1 MKLILAILR
10 LTIFLTIAG
19 CGQTVPVEPLAENA
33 PTAIVQDVPTET
45 TADLDAAEN
54 TDASAETGPI
64 SLPDWV
70 SEFQDYLAARMEAEH
85 IPGLAYALIL
95 PGGEIFAEGMGLRDV
110 ENELPVTAR
119 TLFHIGSTQKSMNA
133 MMIASLIDRSYFDWG
148 TPVAEIFPN
157 FQLSSADYTQQVT
170 MLHLLSMS
178 SGIPDY
184 AEDDLDLDGASQ
196 ADVLEAVEKTDLLFS
211 PGGVFSYS
219 NLSATMA
226 GYAAGYVWTDGDADL
241 VDAYADALSELV
253 LEPIGMESATFS
265 VSEARNSED
274 FSYAYVLPDGRNAER
289 AESYDLDRDP
299 LGPSGTLKIS
309 VLDMAKYVATQMN
322 AGVAPN
328 GTRVVSAENL
338 RMTWEVQLEG
348 YALGW
353 DHVSYGN
360 TAVIF
365 HTGAFDNFVSVIGF
379 LPDLDIGLV
388 LLVNSEDAGYAL
400 SEDAI
405 YDLVDFIRD

>member
-1 MKLILAILR
+1 MKRILAIFG
-10 LTIFLTIAG
+10 LTSFLAIAG
-19 CGQTVPVEPLAENA
+19 CGQTAPVESLAEDA
-33 PTAIVQDVPTET
+33 PTALVQDVPTET

-54 TDASAETGPI
+54 TDATAEAIPT

-70 SEFQDYLAARMEAEH
+70 SDFQDYLTARMDAEH

-95 PGGEIFAEGMGLRDV
+95 PGSEIFAEGLGLRDM
-110 ENELPVTAR
+110 ENKLPVTAR

-133 MMIASLIDRSYFDWG
+133 MMIAAMVDLGYFDWD
-148 TPVAEIFPN
+148 THVADIFPN
-157 FQLSSADYTQQVT
+157 FELSSANYTGQVT
-170 MLHLLSMS
+170 MVHLLSMT

-184 AEDDLDLDGASQ
+184 AEDDLELDGASQ
-196 ADVLEAVEKTDLLFS
+196 ADVLDAVAGTDLLFS

-219 NLSATMA
+219 NLSATVA
-226 GYAAGYVWTDGDADL
+226 GYAAGYAWTGKDVDL
-241 VDAYADALSELV
+241 VGGYAEALIELV
-253 LEPIGMESATFS
+253 LEPIGMESASFS

-274 FSYAYVLPDGRNAER
+274 FSYAYVMPDGRNAER

-309 VLDMAKYVATQMN
+309 VLDMAKYVATQLN
-322 AGVAPN
+322 EGVAPN
-328 GTRVVSAENL
+328 GNRVVSAENL

-353 DHVSYGN
+353 DRVSYGN

-405 YDLVDFIRD
+405 YDLVDFVSD